1 MSESIAVVGP
11 TATGKSQ
18 LALSIAQHLG
28 AADAAEIINADAYQ
42 LYKGM
47 DIGTAKLTPAER
59 GGIRHHQ
66 FDVVEVDQEA
76 SVAAYQR
83 HALADAADI
92 TKRGKKVIWVG
103 GSGLYLRAVTDDFAF
118 PATDASVREHFEARW
133 QSEGGQVLYSE
144 LEHLDPLAATRIQAT
159 DRRRVV
165 RALEVIE
172 LTGKPYSASLP
183 TYRDRVPTVHLALRV
198 EREALRQAI
207 ARRTRKMF
215 DAGLI
220 EETRALLDKG
230 LRNSPTASRAI
241 GYTQA
246 IAVIDGQM
254 SQEQACEA
262 VTLATNQLVSRQLK
276 WFRRDPRV
284 NWIDV
289 ELTKQG
295 YLEPAQA
302 RAAYAKAFAL
312 LER

>member
-1 MSESIAVVGP
+1 M
-11 TATGKSQ
+11 
-18 LALSIAQHLG
+18 
-28 AADAAEIINADAYQ
+28 
-42 LYKGM
+42 
-47 DIGTAKLTPAER
+47 
-59 GGIRHHQ
+59 
-66 FDVVEVDQEA
+66 
-76 SVAAYQR
+76 
-83 HALADAADI
+83 
-92 TKRGKKVIWVG
+92 
-103 GSGLYLRAVTDDFAF
+103 
-118 PATDASVREHFEARW
+118 
-133 QSEGGQVLYSE
+133 
-144 LEHLDPLAATRIQAT
+144 
-159 DRRRVV
+159 

-198 EREALRQAI
+198 ERESLRLAI

-241 GYTQA
+241 GYAQA

-254 SQEQACEA
+254 SQEQACQA